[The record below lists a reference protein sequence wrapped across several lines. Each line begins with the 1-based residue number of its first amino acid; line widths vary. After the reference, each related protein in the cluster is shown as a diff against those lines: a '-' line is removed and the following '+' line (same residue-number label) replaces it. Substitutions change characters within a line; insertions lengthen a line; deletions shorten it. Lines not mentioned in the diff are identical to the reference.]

1 MTNAFLC
8 CIFVD
13 REREINNRRM
23 KKYEYAGIDVSTEK
37 SAADAA
43 TCYIEA
49 VRRYMEA
56 ENIPD
61 ADTIAAILGL
71 QRVEENK
78 KEGEKKGE

>member
-1 MTNAFLC
+1 
-8 CIFVD
+8 
-13 REREINNRRM
+13 M
-23 KKYEYAGIDVSTEK
+23 KKYEYAGIDVSAEK

-56 ENIPD
+56 ENVPD

>member
-1 MTNAFLC
+1 
-8 CIFVD
+8 
-13 REREINNRRM
+13 M

-56 ENIPD
+56 ETFQTLIQSRQSWD
-61 ADTIAAILGL
+61 CSG
-71 QRVEENK
+71 
-78 KEGEKKGE
+78 

>member
-1 MTNAFLC
+1 
-8 CIFVD
+8 
-13 REREINNRRM
+13 M

-49 VRRYMEA
+49 VRRYMAA

>member
-1 MTNAFLC
+1 
-8 CIFVD
+8 
-13 REREINNRRM
+13 M
-23 KKYEYAGIDVSTEK
+23 KKYEYVGLDVSVEK

>member
-1 MTNAFLC
+1 
-8 CIFVD
+8 
-13 REREINNRRM
+13 M

-61 ADTIAAILGL
+61 ADTIAAIL
-71 QRVEENK
+71 
-78 KEGEKKGE
+78 

>member
-1 MTNAFLC
+1 
-8 CIFVD
+8 
-13 REREINNRRM
+13 M

-37 SAADAA
+37 SDGRCGN
-43 TCYIEA
+43 CYIEA

>member
-1 MTNAFLC
+1 
-8 CIFVD
+8 
-13 REREINNRRM
+13 M

-43 TCYIEA
+43 ACYIEA

-56 ENIPD
+56 ENVPY